1 MEILSWDHSINTCTP
16 TCMSMHIMVVIPR
29 WSSISPKWV
38 HCSLQRLQVIECYP
52 MLHVY
57 VPPPILLVILTL
69 LLATDWTFFF
79 IPGVVALVRHLHS
92 HGVPI
97 AVATSSSSKSYNV
110 KISKKSDFFTL
121 CLLWW
126 QGDETW
132 QASSWY
138 LPYCC
143 KQIQQPPS
151 PMPMWVFMVVPT
163 YKPPGLYSRFLAHSL
178 QQ

>member
-1 MEILSWDHSINTCTP
+1 
-16 TCMSMHIMVVIPR
+16 MSMHIMVVILR

-57 VPPPILLVILTL
+57 VPPPILSVILTL
-69 LLATDWTFFF
+69 LLATDWNRLNIF
-79 IPGVVALVRHLHS
+79 LHS
-92 HGVPI
+92 RCSGSCETLALSWNTNCCCHKLLFKELQCQNFQEIGHFLP
-97 AVATSSSSKSYNV
+97 
-110 KISKKSDFFTL
+110 FLPL

-132 QASSWY
+132 QAGSWY

-143 KQIQQPPS
+143 KQIQQPTP
-151 PMPMWVFMVVPT
+151 VQFQCE
-163 YKPPGLYSRFLAHSL
+163 YLY
-178 QQ
+178 